1 MRHAVA
7 FIISVSLALGQSPA
21 FEVASVKPAKPG
33 ETGGRL
39 QFLPGG
45 RFVVTNVALIYIVQN
60 VYKLRDYQVVGDP
73 RWMAII
79 NDGYSARYNIEAK
92 AADAATEDQMREMAK
107 ALLAERFQLKVHRE
121 TRDLSVYALIP
132 AKNGIK
138 LQPSKDDAKAGLGG
152 AILLMDRGWIQGN
165 RISMTSLVQMLSRS
179 VDRPVVD
186 QSGFPEPFDFR
197 LTWTP
202 DTGAASDATADGLCP
217 ASFAQ
222 GQERL
227 GLKSQTWDCP
237 SIFTAVQDQLG
248 LKFEP
253 QKSPTEVLVIDHVER
268 PSEN

>member
-7 FIISVSLALGQSPA
+7 FIVSVSLALGQSPA
-21 FEVASVKPAKPG
+21 FDVASVKPAKPG

-45 RFVVTNVALIYIVQN
+45 RFVVTNVALIYILQN
-60 VYKLRDYQVVGDP
+60 VYKLRDYQIVGDP

-107 ALLAERFQLKVHRE
+107 ALLAERFQLKVHID
-121 TRDLSVYALIP
+121 TRDLFVYALIP
-132 AKNGIK
+132 AKAGIK
-138 LQPSKDDAKAGLGG
+138 IQPAKEDGKARFSG
-152 AILLMDRGWIQGN
+152 AILAMDRGWIQGN
-165 RISMTSLVQMLSRS
+165 HVSMTSLIQMLSRS

-186 QSGFPEPFDFR
+186 QSGFSDPFDFR
-197 LTWTP
+197 LTWTS

-227 GLKSQTWDCP
+227 GLKPQTWSCP

-253 QKSPTEVLVIDHVER
+253 QKRPTEVLVIDHVER